1 MNANSLN
8 LAALCA
14 MALAGLLSCIAALR
28 WWTTLGIPVEE
39 RAPGSHGGTVWQGA
53 AFAALTVSL
62 GLSLGDPGHRDFAYG
77 VLGLWAAVAGLL
89 FATGW
94 LTGPTR
100 GLLALPVGCMAILLT
115 MAGAATPVPAEAGV
129 GSRAVIVV
137 HAACMAAHLA
147 AALVAGGAGG
157 LWLITSRLLKSAQ
170 PRALRLPTLP
180 LLATLTERAL
190 VVAAA
195 LLMAGLAA
203 GGAALQ
209 MSPQVRLLHPSI
221 LLALLSC
228 LLLVVALALR
238 LSDRLGRRG
247 LAMTAVQVMVLAAL
261 GALALQ
267 VVAHG

>member
-1 MNANSLN
+1 MH

-14 MALAGLLSCIAALR
+14 LALAGLLSCIAAWR
-28 WWTTLGIPVEE
+28 WWASMGLPPEE
-39 RAPGSHGGTVWQGA
+39 RPDSGTVWQGA
-53 AFAALTVSL
+53 AFAALTL
-62 GLSLGDPGHRDFAYG
+62 GLGLALFDPGHRDFAYG

-89 FATGW
+89 FAAGW
-94 LTGPTR
+94 LSGPTR

-115 MAGAATPVPAEAGV
+115 MAGVATPTPAEAGV
-129 GSRAVIVV
+129 GTRAVIIV

-157 LWLITSRLLKSAQ
+157 LWLITARLLKSAQ

-180 LLATLTERAL
+180 LLATLTERGL
-190 VVAAA
+190 IVAVA
-195 LLMAGLAA
+195 LLMAGVAT

-209 MSPQVRLLHPSI
+209 LSPQVSLWHPSI

-228 LLLVVALALR
+228 LLLVVSLALR
-238 LSDRLGRRG
+238 LTDRLGRRG

-267 VVAHG
+267 VVPHG